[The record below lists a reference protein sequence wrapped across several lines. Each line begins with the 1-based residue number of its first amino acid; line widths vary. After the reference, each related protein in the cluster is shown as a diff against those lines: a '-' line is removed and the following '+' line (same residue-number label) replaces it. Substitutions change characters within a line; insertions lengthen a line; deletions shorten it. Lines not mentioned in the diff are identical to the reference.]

1 MNTSICADVDIRG
14 LQAKYEPDHQ
24 LHYCPDM
31 AAPCKAGRPKNQRC
45 IKSPLEGNSRK
56 KVKGTID
63 TSENVTEKL
72 VEETDEG
79 KDNEPIV
86 DEGVE
91 RKCD

>member
-1 MNTSICADVDIRG
+1 MNTSIRADIDIRG
-14 LQAKYEPDHQ
+14 LQAKYEPGHQ
-24 LHYCPDM
+24 LRYCPDM
-31 AAPCKAGRPKNQRC
+31 AAPRKAGRPKNQRR
-45 IKSPLEGNSRK
+45 IKSPLEENSRK

-79 KDNEPIV
+79 KDNKPIV